1 MHIQQATACES
12 IQFVAGLALRSNTS
26 GSEVVV
32 SYGINDCESDLLP
45 LAVSQVLA
53 MLRPLTSVRALDS
66 DTGAMDVQTGRNHAE
81 DGYGPDGYG
90 PYGVGLSDPR
100 DNFLEPGSPKQNP
113 ESPEVMRLKEQVR
126 ELQTQ
131 LEAKESQNQ
140 ELMTIAGHVRQ
151 QEAARKHAEEKLKMA
166 QEAAEAEAAKTPKLF
181 HMVCQVDREVA
192 ARRDAEKR
200 MESASASA
208 RQAVAKASE
217 EVLAATARAAEAEER
232 AKLIQDERRQLE
244 VRLTEKEAQLAP
256 LRAQLAKASQAASE
270 NQILSNSLQEQ
281 LAVVVKTSESRAANC
296 ADAKARASR
305 AEQQATYAREESE
318 AFSARVAEMEKER
331 DDLNHQLEVARK
343 DYGELQKAQLES
355 RRADLIKASLICC
368 QANRNKEIVDQLR
381 GDIQS
386 MENEISELHDQLKAA
401 KADTADWCERAM
413 VAADQLAQGEG
424 KASSTFLRKFPAA
437 QAVAVLFKHLLSQA
451 DETLEGAVKQRLF
464 LHGQYLSRHELNQFL
479 TDFAG
484 FRQLELSV
492 VSQALFGVLDLERE
506 GQVPQD
512 LLMERMLEPPS
523 MKDVWLADLPSLW
536 PGRDTVVQY
545 ARRSGAW
552 SLPSPHRLSRSS
564 MSRPRNS
571 RPGSACTA
579 PGTISGRRPSN
590 VSASLPV
597 PKAPAAIK
605 RPSTACSRSRRDQ
618 EGLPHRKDRR
628 SSAPEGQEAEAATAR
643 A

>member
-1 MHIQQATACES
+1 
-12 IQFVAGLALRSNTS
+12 
-26 GSEVVV
+26 
-32 SYGINDCESDLLP
+32 
-45 LAVSQVLA
+45 
-53 MLRPLTSVRALDS
+53 
-66 DTGAMDVQTGRNHAE
+66 MDVQTGRNHAE
-81 DGYGPDGYG
+81 DGYG

-126 ELQTQ
+126 ELQIQ

-166 QEAAEAEAAKTPKLF
+166 QEAAEAEAAEKDRRYSELF

-217 EVLAATARAAEAEER
+217 EALAATARAAEAEER

-343 DYGELQKAQLES
+343 DYGELQKAYDEAGGVLCE
-355 RRADLIKASLICC
+355 RFGE
-368 QANRNKEIVDQLR
+368 ANRNKEIVDQLR

-628 SSAPEGQEAEAATAR
+628 SSAPERQEAEAATAR